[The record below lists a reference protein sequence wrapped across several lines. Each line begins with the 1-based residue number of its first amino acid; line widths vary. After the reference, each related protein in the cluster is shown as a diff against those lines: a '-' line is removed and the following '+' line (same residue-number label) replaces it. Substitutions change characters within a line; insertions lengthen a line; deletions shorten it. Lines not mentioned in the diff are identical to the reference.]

1 MLPLHP
7 FLSPSLPSDIANSLD
22 SFHRK
27 KIGNKGLLHDLT
39 LLKIRSGRAHWE
51 THSLFFFYDLKRM
64 SSQPQRTNLK
74 ETGIKNI
81 NLRAAAGFKGR
92 TYKELWEGS

>member
-1 MLPLHP
+1 
-7 FLSPSLPSDIANSLD
+7 
-22 SFHRK
+22 
-27 KIGNKGLLHDLT
+27 
-39 LLKIRSGRAHWE
+39 
-51 THSLFFFYDLKRM
+51 M